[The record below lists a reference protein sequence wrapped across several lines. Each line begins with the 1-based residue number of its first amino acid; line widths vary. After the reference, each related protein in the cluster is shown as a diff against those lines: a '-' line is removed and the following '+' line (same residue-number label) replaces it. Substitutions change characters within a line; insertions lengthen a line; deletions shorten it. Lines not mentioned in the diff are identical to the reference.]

1 MQVAQNVGSTLRP
14 TPEMVEIIE
23 NVKKFREALE
33 TIRDF
38 GEKMKKY
45 ADSFGTIDGRS
56 AFKLYDTYGF
66 PIELTMEMAHE
77 KGIEVDEKG
86 FEERFKQ
93 HQATSHAGAEQRF
106 KGGLAD
112 NTEAVSYT
120 HLPASWV

>member
-56 AFKLYDTYGF
+56 AFKLYDTYGL
-66 PIELTMEMAHE
+66 PHRTDD
-77 KGIEVDEKG
+77 GD
-86 FEERFKQ
+86 
-93 HQATSHAGAEQRF
+93 GAREGYR
-106 KGGLAD
+106 GGREGL
-112 NTEAVSYT
+112 
-120 HLPASWV
+120 

>member
-45 ADSFGTIDGRS
+45 AVPS
-56 AFKLYDTYGF
+56 APSTAAA
-66 PIELTMEMAHE
+66 PSSST
-77 KGIEVDEKG
+77 
-86 FEERFKQ
+86 
-93 HQATSHAGAEQRF
+93 TP
-106 KGGLAD
+106 
-112 NTEAVSYT
+112 T
-120 HLPASWV
+120 ASPSN